1 MVSDSSFGQLPIS
14 VLMMYRIFGLA
25 LLLFAVT
32 GCENLIEIELPD
44 SSPEIV
50 VIAPFTTDIP
60 WQVTLQRTVGIH
72 DTTPKPAVIE
82 NATVKIQGD
91 DGSEV
96 ELSHWGGGFYT
107 SPTTFPK
114 VGVTYILTVD
124 ADGYKRV
131 EARDRIPEPVTVRD
145 VRIADLGNERHFD
158 IEIQDDENVE
168 NYYELAI
175 TYTDLMSENF
185 IVTSPEL
192 EEQMRSFA
200 IQDPL
205 VPDVTRPR
213 LNRALIRD
221 TPFTGKR
228 YVISLTQLQPD
239 DDAPEQSVYIRT
251 VSKAHYEYY
260 RSQIIQENANSLPFA
275 ESANILSNI
284 QNGQG
289 IFAGYHLYVHGETT
303 YQSVMDRISGT
314 YKATQY
320 DYYDNDNDNDSPYRL
335 DYLSRG
341 ASIQITLNPDYSTTG
356 YMHLPP
362 LDSDSPTEEIKVVSL
377 DGGYSIQGYNS
388 FYGYYIVTLYHS
400 SDTIL
405 RDIQFEI
412 TQYRLDSGYFS
423 LEAALTRSSYW
434 ARQSSAR
441 YNGGT
446 IILSRIEE

>member
-14 VLMMYRIFGLA
+14 VLMMYRILGLV
-25 LLLFAVT
+25 LLLSVVT

-60 WQVTLQRTVGIH
+60 WQVSLQRTVGIH

-96 ELSHWGGGFYT
+96 ELSYWGGGFYT
-107 SPTTFPK
+107 SPATFPK
-114 VGVTYILTVD
+114 VGVTYTLTVE

-131 EARDRIPEPVTVRD
+131 EARDRIPDPPTVRD
-145 VRIADLGNERHFD
+145 VRVFNSEIDRRFE
-158 IEIQDDENVE
+158 IEIDDDGNVE

-175 TYTDLMSENF
+175 IYPYLRSEAF
-185 IVTSPEL
+185 IVTSSEL

-205 VPDVTRPR
+205 SPDVTRPE
-213 LNRALIRD
+213 LNSALIQD
-221 TPFTGKR
+221 TPFNGEI
-228 YVISLTQLQPD
+228 YVISLTEVQPND
-239 DDAPEQSVYIRT
+239 DVPEQSVYIRA
-251 VSKAHYEYY
+251 VSRAYYEYY
-260 RSQIIQENANSLPFA
+260 RSQIIQKNTDNLPFS

-303 YQSVMDRISGT
+303 YQSIMDRIPGT
-314 YKATQY
+314 YTATKY
-320 DYYDNDNDNDSPYRL
+320 NYYDNDDNSPYSL
-335 DYLSRG
+335 DYLNRG
-341 ASIQITLNPDYSTTG
+341 ASIQLTLKPDYSTTG
-356 YMHLPP
+356 QMHLPP
-362 LDSDSPTEEIKVVSL
+362 LDSDSPTDDVKVVSL
-377 DGGYSIQGYNS
+377 DGGYSIQAYDFFNGH
-388 FYGYYIVTLYHS
+388 YILTLYHS

-405 RDIQFEI
+405 RDIQFRI
-412 TQYRLDSGYFS
+412 GQDAPNFQYLILDSELSQAFS
-423 LEAALTRSSYW
+423 W
-434 ARQSSAR
+434 AQQSDAR
-441 YNGGT
+441 FNGGGIT
-446 IILSRIEE
+446 LSRVEE

>member
-14 VLMMYRIFGLA
+14 VLMMYRILGLV
-25 LLLFAVT
+25 LLLSVVT

-44 SSPEIV
+44 SSPEVV

-72 DTTPKPAVIE
+72 DTTPKPAIIE

-96 ELSHWGGGFYT
+96 ELSHWGGGFYAT
-107 SPTTFPK
+107 PATFPK
-114 VGVTYILTVD
+114 VGVTYTLTVD

-131 EARDRIPEPVTVRD
+131 EARDRIPEPVTVQD

-175 TYTDLMSENF
+175 TYTNLWSENF

-213 LNRALIRD
+213 LNQALIRD
-221 TPFTGKR
+221 TPFNGKR

-251 VSKAHYEYY
+251 VSKVHYEYY
-260 RSQIIQENANSLPFA
+260 RSQVIQENANNLPFA

-303 YQSVMDRISGT
+303 YQSVMDRIPGT
-314 YKATQY
+314 YKASQY
-320 DYYDNDNDNDSPYRL
+320 NYYDNDNDSPYPL

-362 LDSDSPTEEIKVVSL
+362 LDSDSPTEDVKVVSL
-377 DGGYSIQGYNS
+377 DGGYSIQGYHS

-405 RDIQFEI
+405 RDIQFRI
-412 TQYRLDSGYFS
+412 AQPNHDSEYFDLTS
-423 LEAALTRSSYW
+423 NLTRSSYW

-441 YNGGT
+441 FNGGAIT
-446 IILSRIEE
+446 LSRVEE